1 MRPPTGERNFHEIVK
16 THEETLHYGN
26 DFGEGF
32 KENRSLVSND
42 IIGDVRKN

>member
-1 MRPPTGERNFHEIVK
+1 MRPVTGERNFHEIVK
-16 THEETLHYGN
+16 TDEGTLQYGN
-26 DFGEGF
+26 NFGEGF

>member
-1 MRPPTGERNFHEIVK
+1 MRPVTGERNFHEIVK
-16 THEETLHYGN
+16 TEDEMLNYGN
-26 DFGEGF
+26 KFGEGF